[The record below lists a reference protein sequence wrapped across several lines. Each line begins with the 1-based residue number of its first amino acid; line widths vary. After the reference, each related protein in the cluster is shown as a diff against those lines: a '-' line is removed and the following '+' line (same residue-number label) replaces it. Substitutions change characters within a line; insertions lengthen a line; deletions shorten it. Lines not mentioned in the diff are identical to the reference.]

1 MTDRSEAAPSI
12 DAEITSGVGWRFA
25 LGFAGAMVLASAVA
39 LIALNSA
46 GSAARAVPTA
56 SPAIVVVDDARGLL
70 GGWTDAG
77 VHGAKLVYVTRDLGY
92 ALPDNV
98 FQHSAVRPVPLLDLQ
113 QVFRDGTARPNVV
126 WVATHAGIVR
136 SVTYVLTPQDLAEK
150 VALGRQNG
158 WPGIAAD
165 GRSISAADEEGFVR
179 VVGAELPSG
188 ALESAVLNIDASYF
202 VNGTPE
208 ELAAQLADSVDSY
221 GLVTLNRSQD
231 ATDVPDAARVKLDRM
246 AALLRERGAK

>member
-1 MTDRSEAAPSI
+1 VTDMTEVAPSI
-12 DAEITSGVGWRFA
+12 DAEKSSGVGWRFA
-25 LGFAGAMVLASAVA
+25 LGFAGAIVLSLVVA
-39 LIALNSA
+39 LVALQSS
-46 GSAARAVPTA
+46 GSSARAVPTA
-56 SPAIVVVDDARGLL
+56 APAIVVVDDAKGLL
-70 GGWTDAG
+70 GAWDRSG
-77 VHGAKLVYVTRDLGY
+77 VRGAKLVYVTRDLGY

-98 FQHSAVRPVPLLDLQ
+98 FQHSAERPVPLLDLQ
-113 QVFRDGTARPNVV
+113 QVFRDGAARPNVI
-126 WVATHAGIVR
+126 WVATHTGIVR
-136 SVTYVLTPQDLAEK
+136 SVTYVVTPQDLAEK

-165 GRSISAADEEGFVR
+165 GRTISASDEEGFVR

-208 ELAAQLADSVDSY
+208 ELAARLADSVGSY

-231 ATDVPDAARVKLDRM
+231 ATDVPDAARANLDRM
-246 AALLRERGAK
+246 ADLLREQGSK